1 MFKFFRLTFLRSIE
15 RSLAQWILVSSE
27 PSAFLRER
35 IHLGNTTNFLRA
47 ANFFISAIS
56 TALLAEVA
64 TLHLLGIGNLNE
76 PYYWLFI
83 LLTSIPFVLICF
95 LLARLVAPFSFRD
108 VLHLSFYPIGAGVF
122 TGAAFAL
129 VVSAVVALLV
139 AVGFIPEI
147 IFDLSQW
154 KALRA
159 VVEFNE
165 CLKQES
171 AIYTLAVTGLGDAY
185 GVLKPPINSIS
196 YLRPGITLLHL
207 FIAARVFMA
216 AADTRKWAV
225 FGVVLLAAALATGAN
240 YLALRSYFDW
250 HLENTNCAKSA
261 GTSPEKTSTQQ
272 YGNLVRE

>member
-15 RSLAQWILVSSE
+15 RFLAQWILVSTE
-27 PSAFLRER
+27 PSAFFRER

-47 ANFFISAIS
+47 TNFFISAIS

-64 TLHLLGIGNLNE
+64 TLHLLGIGDLNE

-95 LLARLVAPFSFRD
+95 LVARLVAPFSFRD

-147 IFDLSQW
+147 KFDLSQW
-154 KALRA
+154 KALQAAVDPFQDGIPAEVVVRLQPALVQPDAAFGLQPDPAAQRPFRDLRDSGSAPADPESCDGEKKRA
-159 VVEFNE
+159 AP
-165 CLKQES
+165 S
-171 AIYTLAVTGLGDAY
+171 
-185 GVLKPPINSIS
+185 
-196 YLRPGITLLHL
+196 
-207 FIAARVFMA
+207 AARGRLWEKGGAGGRHGPYVG
-216 AADTRKWAV
+216 TRARPW
-225 FGVVLLAAALATGAN
+225 L
-240 YLALRSYFDW
+240 
-250 HLENTNCAKSA
+250 
-261 GTSPEKTSTQQ
+261 
-272 YGNLVRE
+272 